1 MAVAVPLQHTIAV
14 RIETNER
21 NIVYK
26 RSCAPGLPLGL
37 GLHFRELG
45 AQNALLEAR
54 RRDAAIACGAL
65 AEPAAGDAA
74 RVADGGVARGPP
86 CADGP
91 RAVSR

>member
-1 MAVAVPLQHTIAV
+1 MAVAVPLQHSATGV
-14 RIETNER
+14 RAEPNES
-21 NIVYK
+21 NIVW
-26 RSCAPGLPLGL
+26 CAPGLPLGL
-37 GLHFRELG
+37 GLNLRQLG
-45 AQNALLEAR
+45 AQNALLVAR

>member
-1 MAVAVPLQHTIAV
+1 MAVAVPLQHSATGV
-14 RIETNER
+14 RAEPNES
-21 NIVYK
+21 NIVW
-26 RSCAPGLPLGL
+26 CAPGLPLGL